1 MLGTG
6 VWGKLTSS
14 AGNELTLRAPGD
26 MGIWVCSLAEL
37 LGLGLWSS
45 MLSQGWGKREC
56 VDERRGAGEGLLR
69 AWHLG
74 LGGGSRME

>member
-1 MLGTG
+1 MGCGCDGEGGIGCSGPGSWREGGALLGTG

-45 MLSQGWGKREC
+45 MLS
-56 VDERRGAGEGLLR
+56 A
-69 AWHLG
+69 G
-74 LGGGSRME
+74 LG